1 MSCYLKHM
9 EEIISEAG
17 IELTKEN
24 RKAVDHA
31 IRRAVGKPDSNCP
44 DVWKEIKTL
53 IADDKR
59 QEIIDRLKSEYTS

>member
-24 RKAVDHA
+24 RKSVDHA

-44 DVWKEIKTL
+44 EVWKEIKSQV
-53 IADDKR
+53 ADGKR
-59 QEIIDRLKSEYTS
+59 QAMIDNLRSEYSS

>member
-9 EEIISEAG
+9 EEIIFEAG

-31 IRRAVGKPDSNCP
+31 IRRAIGKPDSNCP
-44 DVWKEIKTL
+44 EVWKEIKL
-53 IADDKR
+53 RVADDKR
-59 QEIIDRLKSEYTS
+59 QEIIDELRSQFTA

>member
-31 IRRAVGKPDSNCP
+31 IRRTIGKPDSNCP
-44 DVWKEIKTL
+44 EVWKEVKAQV
-53 IADDKR
+53 ADGRK
-59 QEIIDRLKSEYTS
+59 QEIIDGLKSEYSS

>member
-31 IRRAVGKPDSNCP
+31 IRRAVGKLDSNCP